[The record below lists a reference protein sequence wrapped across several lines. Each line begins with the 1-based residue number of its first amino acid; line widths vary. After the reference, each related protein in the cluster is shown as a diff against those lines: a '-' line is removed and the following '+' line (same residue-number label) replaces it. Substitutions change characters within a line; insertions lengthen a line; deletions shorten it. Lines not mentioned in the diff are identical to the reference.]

1 MPDTATRPALDDT
14 DRLLLVILR
23 DQGRISNQDL
33 ADAVHLSPSACLRR
47 VRRLEDAGVITGY
60 RAILDPAAQGLDT
73 TAFVEI
79 TLRGQTD
86 ELLDAFERR
95 VADCPGVV
103 SCHLMAGD
111 FDYLLQ
117 VVCAD
122 VSDYERIHRSYLA
135 TLPGVDR
142 LRTSFALRPV
152 VDAQAIAPSATPSK
166 PR

>member
-1 MPDTATRPALDDT
+1 MADDTTRPALDET
-14 DRLLLVILR
+14 DRLLLATLR
-23 DQGRISNQDL
+23 DQGRISNQEL

-47 VRRLEDAGVITGY
+47 VRRLEAIGVITGY
-60 RAILDPAAQGLDT
+60 RTVLDPAALGLDT

-86 ELLDAFERR
+86 ELLAAFEQR

-122 VSDYERIHRSYLA
+122 VADYERIHRSYLA

-152 VDAQAIAPSATPSK
+152 VDAQPIAPSASPSK
-166 PR
+166 TR